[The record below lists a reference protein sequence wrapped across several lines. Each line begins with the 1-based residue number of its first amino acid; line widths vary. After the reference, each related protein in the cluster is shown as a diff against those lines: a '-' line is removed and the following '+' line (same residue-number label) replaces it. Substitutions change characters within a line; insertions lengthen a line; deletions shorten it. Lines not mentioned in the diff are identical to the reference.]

1 MTTIYDVARVST
13 ATVSRVLRG
22 SELVRADT
30 RQRML
35 GVIEAHGFIPDAPA
49 RGLSFGTRGEQCG
62 KRVRAL
68 AGKAAVA
75 RQTAFEQAVAAT
87 PDSGIDQVIHDDF
100 SCGGPP
106 RED

>member
-1 MTTIYDVARVST
+1 MTTIYVARVAT
-13 ATVSRVLRG
+13 ATVSRVRRG

-35 GVIEAHGFIPDAPA
+35 GVLE
-49 RGLSFGTRGEQCG
+49 R
-62 KRVRAL
+62 
-68 AGKAAVA
+68 
-75 RQTAFEQAVAAT
+75 AVAAT

-100 SCGGPP
+100 ACGGPP